1 VKPSG
6 GTAIWVTT
14 ADVSTTARWAARAR
28 RLGVI
33 LGQGRAF
40 TLQGRSSAGAR
51 LGFADLTEDE
61 IGTAVRRL
69 VAASRA

>member
-1 VKPSG
+1 
-6 GTAIWVTT
+6 
-14 ADVSTTARWAARAR
+14 
-28 RLGVI
+28 VI

-69 VAASRA
+69 VVASRA